1 MLDNNLQFGF
11 CIKLLFNKVEIM
23 KVIEGKIHVIN
34 AIYVFMN
41 VISDMKY

>member
-23 KVIEGKIHVIN
+23 KIFEGKIHVIDT
-34 AIYVFMN
+34 IYVFMI
-41 VISDMKY
+41 VISNMKY